1 LVCNTED
8 MILAKLEWSKMA
20 GSERQS
26 NDALSVAK
34 IQGDNLDRAYLEQWA
49 RKLDVLDL
57 LEKLFEEME

>member
-1 LVCNTED
+1 MEFSRRQPAFYLGASRWFATAED

-34 IQGDNLDRAYLEQWA
+34 IQGDNLDRAYLEQ
-49 RKLDVLDL
+49 
-57 LEKLFEEME
+57 

>member
-1 LVCNTED
+1 

-34 IQGDNLDRAYLEQWA
+34 IQGDNLDRAYLEQ
-49 RKLDVLDL
+49 
-57 LEKLFEEME
+57 